1 MKSGHTNSMSVER
14 TFGMIKPD
22 AVANGHV
29 GNILNVIRD
38 NGFRIVGLKQRKI
51 TTPEAQAFYE
61 VHKERPFYGSLVKFM
76 SEGPVVVMVLEGE
89 NAIAKWREV
98 MGATNPANAAEGT
111 IRKKFAESIERN
123 AVHGSDAPET
133 AAQEIPF
140 FFSTAELL

>member
-1 MKSGHTNSMSVER
+1 MV
-14 TFGMIKPD
+14 KPD

-29 GNILNVIRD
+29 GDILNVIRD
-38 NGFRIVGLKQRKI
+38 NGFRVVGLKLRKI
-51 TTPEAQAFYE
+51 STLEAQAFYE

-76 SEGPVVVMVLEGE
+76 SEGSVVVLVLERE
-89 NAIAKWREV
+89 DAIAKWREV

-140 FFSTAELL
+140 FFTTAELL